1 MLLTYNTPS
10 FSFTS
15 LHSLHSQLVFSVVT
29 HQSTHGIAWC
39 KLTKPLRFLRLNVNS
54 CINTSV
60 ILPPQAS
67 LSKQYKPTIGK
78 KDLHWFHSSLA
89 TTLTQRRKTRISQVT
104 HCHQSEKGLELP
116 GQEESVRALTAKHIS
131 VLVVLPFL
139 SLLFILN
146 SSNMLGRG
154 TAHSLIRS
162 ASAGLNCKSSLQT
175 RGHFSS
181 SLFKHKG
188 NPLRRCV
195 GHSVCTCKKRKL
207 DEKGRLRAWYCSML
221 GGGLHSPIPH
231 SA

>member
-1 MLLTYNTPS
+1 M
-10 FSFTS
+10 
-15 LHSLHSQLVFSVVT
+15 
-29 HQSTHGIAWC
+29 
-39 KLTKPLRFLRLNVNS
+39 
-54 CINTSV
+54 
-60 ILPPQAS
+60 
-67 LSKQYKPTIGK
+67 
-78 KDLHWFHSSLA
+78 
-89 TTLTQRRKTRISQVT
+89 
-104 HCHQSEKGLELP
+104 KGLGLP
-116 GQEESVRALTAKHIS
+116 AQEQSVRALTAKHIS

-195 GHSVCTCKKRKL
+195 GHSACTWKQRKL
-207 DEKGRLRAWYCSML
+207 DEKGRLQCLGLLHAGWGITQPNSTLSIVWPSPLNLCSETT
-221 GGGLHSPIPH
+221 
-231 SA
+231 

>member
-1 MLLTYNTPS
+1 MLI
-10 FSFTS
+10 S
-15 LHSLHSQLVFSVVT
+15 LKSRHHSDPMAEDKN
-29 HQSTHGIAWC
+29 QSGYCQAKSKVC
-39 KLTKPLRFLRLNVNS
+39 K
-54 CINTSV
+54 
-60 ILPPQAS
+60 
-67 LSKQYKPTIGK
+67 
-78 KDLHWFHSSLA
+78 
-89 TTLTQRRKTRISQVT
+89 
-104 HCHQSEKGLELP
+104 
-116 GQEESVRALTAKHIS
+116 RALTAKHIS

-181 SLFKHKG
+181 ALFKHKG

-195 GHSVCTCKKRKL
+195 GHSACTCKQRKL
-207 DEKGRLRAWYCSML
+207 DEKGRLHAWDCSML

-231 SA
+231 SAQCGHPLSISTQKQPRNACWEGAFSKRCRMYIFIQGNENH